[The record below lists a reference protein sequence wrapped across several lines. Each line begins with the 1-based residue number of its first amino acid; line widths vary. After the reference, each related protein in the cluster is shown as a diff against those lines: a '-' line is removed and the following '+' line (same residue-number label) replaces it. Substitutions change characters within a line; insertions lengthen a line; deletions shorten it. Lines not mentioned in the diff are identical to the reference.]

1 MSHRNYRCF
10 LSVTT
15 FYCLVELF
23 IYNALLTKLLCFH
36 DYKVESIHVEH
47 LQDTKRIKWKYAI
60 ICNLATPQ

>member
-1 MSHRNYRCF
+1 MSHWNYKYF

-23 IYNALLTKLLCFH
+23 VYTDLFTKLLCFC

-47 LQDTKRIKWKYAI
+47 LQDTKRI
-60 ICNLATPQ
+60 Q